1 MNGLTKK
8 LFISILSLIIAVLIF
23 GTVTYAWFS
32 IATTNIV
39 HNISLGISS
48 GDKFQISLD
57 GINYSKTIPSED
69 ILKAIGNKLDLK
81 DVTTTNGIDFSKGG
95 PEEKEEAVAN
105 VDYISLTFYFRTS
118 GYERNVY
125 LVENVSQLARFE
137 ENVEGTYVISKGIN
151 WKADVTF
158 RNGINP
164 TEDIV
169 NVGERDV
176 YYAANAVRVG
186 FVEEKIVENVL
197 DVREEEQ
204 LTRKI
209 FDLSDNEIRGY
220 GTSFGSLDYY
230 NVKHN
235 KDIQP
240 PALIPETVT
249 KLSEF
254 DEYVPYIPLDDNSK
268 ILELIKTNSRNESGD
283 YYYQGRV
290 KINIWIEGWD
300 ADCFNAILRDSLMI
314 QLKFKSARELEQSNY
329 KIGI

>member
-8 LFISILSLIIAVLIF
+8 LFISILSLTFAIVIF

-57 GINYSKTIPSED
+57 GINYSKVISSDD

-81 DVTTTNGIDFSKGG
+81 DITSINGIDFLKGG

-105 VDYISLTFYFRTS
+105 VDYISLTFYFRTTAN
-118 GYERNVY
+118 ERNVY

-137 ENVEGTYVISKGIN
+137 ENVEGTYVVSKGIN

-158 RNGINP
+158 RNGVDP
-164 TEDIV
+164 LLDIV
-169 NVGERDV
+169 NVGERDI
-176 YYAANAVRVG
+176 YYAADAVRVG

-197 DVREEEQ
+197 DIREEEQ

-209 FDLSDNEIRGY
+209 FDLSNNEIRGY
-220 GTSFGSLDYY
+220 GTNFGSLDYY

-235 KDIQP
+235 KDILP
-240 PALIPETVT
+240 PTLIPETIT

-254 DEYVPYIPLDDNSK
+254 NEYNPYVPLDDNSK
-268 ILELIKTNSRNESGD
+268 ILELIKTNSMSESGD
-283 YYYQGRV
+283 TYYYGRV
-290 KINIWIEGWD
+290 KMNIWIEGWD